1 MRDLSSHRQ
10 AALRGRFVLVALT
23 ATLAVLAAAPARA
36 SDWVVRVDG
45 AGPLKVG
52 MKFDTVNQ
60 ILGDHMERPPVEV
73 RGSSDCFYVRPADDP
88 RIMLMFVDDVL
99 RRVDAQEEGVSSERG
114 VRVGDPVARVRQIY
128 GEAVQEERHAYSD
141 SERYLTIRTGG
152 GQYAIR
158 FETDK
163 GRIAWLYSG
172 YWTQV
177 QWIEACS

>member
-1 MRDLSSHRQ
+1 ML
-10 AALRGRFVLVALT
+10 ALV
-23 ATLAVLAAAPARA
+23 AAAPVRA
-36 SDWVVRVDG
+36 DDWVVRVDG

-60 ILGDHMERPPVEV
+60 VLGDHMQRPPEP
-73 RGSSDCFYVRPADDP
+73 RGSSNCFYVRPTDDP

-99 RRVDAQEEGVSSERG
+99 RRVDAQEEGVRSERG
-114 VRVGDPVARVRQIY
+114 VRVGDPVARVRQAY
-128 GEAVQEERHAYSD
+128 GEAVQEEPHAYD
-141 SERYLTIRTGG
+141 NAERYLTVRTGG

-163 GRIAWLYSG
+163 GRIAWLYAG